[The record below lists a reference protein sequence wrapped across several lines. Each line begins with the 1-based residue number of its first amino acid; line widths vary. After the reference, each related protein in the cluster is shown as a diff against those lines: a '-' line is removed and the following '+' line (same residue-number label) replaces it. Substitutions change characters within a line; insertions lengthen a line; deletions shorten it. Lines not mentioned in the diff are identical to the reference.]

1 MINDSQA
8 FEQFMLD
15 NWKEQGYIEA
25 QTEPSGKVKEGEP
38 MSRYGIHVIRY
49 QIENMNTHEK
59 RIFNSYHEALK
70 DYNLLATTDNR
81 AHGCWRLIA
90 LLKEQV
96 Y

>member
-1 MINDSQA
+1 MTLTNQDLVYMAKIRECAMPMAAENV
-8 FEQFMLD
+8 MLEY
-15 NWKEQGYIEA
+15 KTLVSGYN
-25 QTEPSGKVKEGEP
+25 
-38 MSRYGIHVIRY
+38 VIRY

-59 RIFNSYHEALK
+59 RIFNSYNEALK